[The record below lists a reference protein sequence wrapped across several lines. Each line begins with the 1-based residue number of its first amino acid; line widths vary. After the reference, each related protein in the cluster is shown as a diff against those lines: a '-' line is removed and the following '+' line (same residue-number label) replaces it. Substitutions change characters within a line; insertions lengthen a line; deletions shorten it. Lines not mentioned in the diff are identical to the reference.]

1 MFRFLFLSDSIRH
14 PVEFAAHALD
24 PALRLL
30 LLCGIHLRQGF
41 GEPVA
46 GTPQNGKRRLRIA
59 LHLFHRRRFCERRL
73 ALRFQKQF
81 RFGENALAHHARAFP
96 RGGVKLRGLSRIAA
110 VLHEYRGHVLAVFG
124 TDSRHRHQI
133 LHRDLRGEVSFAH
146 LKLDCFR

>member
-81 RFGENALAHHARAFP
+81 RFGENALAHHARALP
-96 RGGVKLRGLSRIAA
+96 PGGVKLRCLPRFAA
-110 VLHEYRGHVLAVFG
+110 VLHEYCGHALAVIRA
-124 TDSRHRHQI
+124 DARHRHQI
-133 LHRDLRGEVSFAH
+133 LHRDLRREASIAH
-146 LKLDCFR
+146 LKLHRFR